1 MAQQAKDL
9 EGATVQALLGLSD
22 ILGLTRSQRY
32 HALWLFVDKLLPALT
47 GNQARQIPTT
57 ERDNS
62 HELPLLLFAVASL
75 LLATEEVGTGQAPG
89 QANRPSLNA
98 IYKAACSAFDDSFS
112 ASYNSSKLL
121 EASNIIKTELKAR
134 KHRLTTDFLEEM
146 FCKIG
151 ESGLAT
157 FQCVRLETCYMIIEL
172 LYTSKDYRVS
182 QPLECGGKLLA
193 AAIIATAFAITVR
206 PAQVTSLPLLSWLSD
221 LSMHPKE
228 VIKAQTEQVLAYVL
242 Q

>member
-1 MAQQAKDL
+1 MAPQAKDM

-22 ILGLTRSQRY
+22 VLGLTRFQRY

-89 QANRPSLNA
+89 QANRPSLKA

-121 EASNIIKTELKAR
+121 EASNIIKTEFKAR

>member
-89 QANRPSLNA
+89 QANRPSLKA

-172 LYTSKDYRVS
+172 LYTSNDYRVS

-206 PAQVTSLPLLSWLSD
+206 PAQVTSLPFLSWLSD

>member
-89 QANRPSLNA
+89 QANRPSLKA

-172 LYTSKDYRVS
+172 YTSKDYRVS

-193 AAIIATAFAITVR
+193 AAIIATAFAITVP
-206 PAQVTSLPLLSWLSD
+206 PAQVTSLPFLSWLSD

-228 VIKAQTEQVLAYVL
+228 VIKAQTEQVIAYVL
-242 Q
+242 K

>member
-1 MAQQAKDL
+1 MAQQAKDM

-32 HALWLFVDKLLPALT
+32 NALWLFVDKLLPALT

-57 ERDNS
+57 DRDNS

-75 LLATEEVGTGQAPG
+75 LLATEEVTGHG
-89 QANRPSLNA
+89 QTNRPSLKEV
-98 IYKAACSAFDDSFS
+98 YKAACSAFDDSFS
-112 ASYNSSKLL
+112 VSYNSSKLQ
-121 EASNIIKTELKAR
+121 EASNIIKTEVKAR

-157 FQCVRLETCYMIIEL
+157 FRCVRLETCYMIIEL

-193 AAIIATAFAITVR
+193 AAIIATAFAITVP
-206 PAQVTSLPLLSWLSD
+206 PAQVTSLPFLSWLSD
-221 LSMHPKE
+221 LSLHPKE
-228 VIKAQTEQVLAYVL
+228 VIKAQTEQVIAYIL
-242 Q
+242 K

>member
-1 MAQQAKDL
+1 MAQQAKDM

-32 HALWLFVDKLLPALT
+32 NALWLFVDKLLPALT

-57 ERDNS
+57 DRDNS

-75 LLATEEVGTGQAPG
+75 LLATEEVTGHG
-89 QANRPSLNA
+89 QANRPSLKEV
-98 IYKAACSAFDDSFS
+98 YKAACSAFDDSFS
-112 ASYNSSKLL
+112 FSYNSSKLQ
-121 EASNIIKTELKAR
+121 EASNIIKTEVKAR

-151 ESGLAT
+151 ESGLAI
-157 FQCVRLETCYMIIEL
+157 FRCVRLETCYMIIEL

-193 AAIIATAFAITVR
+193 AAIIATAFAITVP
-206 PAQVTSLPLLSWLSD
+206 PAQVTSLPFLSWLSD
-221 LSMHPKE
+221 LSLHPKE
-228 VIKAQTEQVLAYVL
+228 VIKAQTEQVIAYVL
-242 Q
+242 K

>member
-1 MAQQAKDL
+1 MAQQAEDL

-57 ERDNS
+57 DRDNS

-89 QANRPSLNA
+89 QAIRPSLKA
-98 IYKAACSAFDDSFS
+98 VYKAACSAFDDSFS
-112 ASYNSSKLL
+112 ASYSSSKLQ
-121 EASNIIKTELKAR
+121 EASNIIKTEVVAR

-157 FQCVRLETCYMIIEL
+157 FLCVRLETCYMIIEL

-193 AAIIATAFAITVR
+193 AAIIATAFAITVP
-206 PAQVTSLPLLSWLSD
+206 PAKVTSLPFLSWLSD

-228 VIKAQTEQVLAYVL
+228 VIKAQTEQVIAYVL

>member
-1 MAQQAKDL
+1 M

-47 GNQARQIPTT
+47 GNQARQIPSTD
-57 ERDNS
+57 RDNS
-62 HELPLLLFAVASL
+62 HELPLLLFAVASWL
-75 LLATEEVGTGQAPG
+75 LTTEEVTDQAQG
-89 QANRPSLNA
+89 QANRTSLKA
-98 IYKAACSAFDDSFS
+98 VYKAACSAFDDSFS
-112 ASYNSSKLL
+112 ASYNSSKLQ
-121 EASNIIKTELKAR
+121 EASNIIRTEVKSR
-134 KHRLTTDFLEEM
+134 KHRLTTDFMEEM

-151 ESGLAT
+151 ESGLAA
-157 FQCVRLETCYMIIEL
+157 FQCIRLETCYMIIEL

-193 AAIIATAFAITVR
+193 AAIIATAFAITVP
-206 PAQVTSLPLLSWLSD
+206 PAQVTSLPFLSWLSD

-228 VIKAQTEQVLAYVL
+228 VIKAQTEQVIAYVL
-242 Q
+242 K

>member
-1 MAQQAKDL
+1 MAQQAKDM

-32 HALWLFVDKLLPALT
+32 NALWLFVDKLLPALT
-47 GNQARQIPTT
+47 GTQARQIPTT
-57 ERDNS
+57 DRDNS
-62 HELPLLLFAVASL
+62 HELALLLFAVASL
-75 LLATEEVGTGQAPG
+75 LLATEEVTGHG
-89 QANRPSLNA
+89 QVNRPSLKEV
-98 IYKAACSAFDDSFS
+98 YKAACSAFDDSFS
-112 ASYNSSKLL
+112 VSYNSSKLQ
-121 EASNIIKTELKAR
+121 EASNIIKTEVKAR

-157 FQCVRLETCYMIIEL
+157 FRCVRLETCYMIIEL

-193 AAIIATAFAITVR
+193 AAIIATAFAITVP
-206 PAQVTSLPLLSWLSD
+206 PAQVTSLPFLSWLSD
-221 LSMHPKE
+221 LSLHPKE
-228 VIKAQTEQVLAYVL
+228 VIKAQTEQVIAYVL
-242 Q
+242 K